1 MAVRTAEY
9 QGNLAQNTNR
19 TESPAIWGRC
29 PFADFTQGAGVGTM
43 LFDDFEGVGNT
54 PSTSGG
60 SYTGSL
66 TGQGGW
72 SYFATQAGVL
82 GTDPNLEGG
91 VILLSDGGTDDV
103 NVSLTSSAG
112 AWAFQ
117 GGSTAYTLYQP
128 IWFECRV
135 AVGSITTAKR
145 DAFIGLTSIGA
156 PATDNVTGATTNT
169 LATAPSLFGFHFR
182 STTNP
187 TDVGLAFN
195 VAGGTVQY
203 PANLQTLVTSVTGSA
218 LTAYTAGAGFVKLG
232 FLYTPYQSSPGGPAK
247 IITTATDGQTAGR
260 LAGAM
265 VTVFVNGLPAAAFLT
280 STNVQAA
287 TFPASRMSPAIAY
300 CSRSASS
307 AGGFY
312 VDWIRVAGLAVS

>member
-1 MAVRTAEY
+1 MSVRTAEY
-9 QGNLAQNTNR
+9 QGNLVANTAR
-19 TESPAIWGRC
+19 TESPSIWGRC
-29 PFADFTQGAGVGTM
+29 PLSDFPQGAGVGTM
-43 LFDDFEGVGNT
+43 FYDDFVMTGNT
-54 PSTSGG
+54 PSTSAA

-66 TGQGGW
+66 GQW
-72 SYFATQAGVL
+72 SVFMTQAGVL

-103 NVSLTSSAG
+103 NISLTSSAA

-117 GGSTAYTLYQP
+117 GGSTAFTLYQP

-145 DAFIGLTSIGA
+145 DCFIGLTSIGA
-156 PATDNVTGATTNT
+156 PATDNVTGASTNT
-169 LATAPSLFGFHFR
+169 LATGPSLFGFHFR
-182 STTNP
+182 STSNP

-203 PANLQTLVTSVTGSA
+203 PAGLQTLVTTVTGSA
-218 LTAYTAGAGFVKLG
+218 LTAYSAGSGFVKLG
-232 FLYTPYQSSPGGPAK
+232 FLYTPFASSPGGPAK
-247 IITTATDGQTAGR
+247 RIVTASDGQTAG
-260 LAGAM
+260 AVVQAM
-265 VTVFVNGLPAAAFLT
+265 VTIFVNGLPAPAFLT
-280 STNVQAA
+280 SVNVQAA

-312 VDWIRVAGLAVS
+312 VDWIRGAGLAVA